1 MKNILY
7 QESIVEIKHLF
18 RMMRNTLLALFVFAG
33 TAFATESYSQTMKVT
48 VVADNVSTGKVISEI
63 EKQTDYL
70 FVYNVNEVN
79 LKRNVKVNAQNKSVA
94 EVLNKVFEGTDI
106 YYAMEGKNIM
116 LMSKAKDGEAV
127 QQANK
132 VTGIVKDANG
142 EPVIGANVTVKG
154 QSIGTITDID
164 GRFVLDAPKDAVL
177 QITYIG
183 YVSQEV
189 KVSGKRE
196 INVVLK
202 EDTETLD
209 EVVVVGFGTQ
219 KKVNLTGAVGLA
231 TAKELESRPV
241 TSATQALQGLVP
253 GLQISTST
261 GELDKTADISIRGTG
276 TIGEGSSGAPLI
288 LIDGMEGDLNT
299 VNPQDIENISVLK
312 DAAASSLYGSRAANG
327 VILITTKKGQIGKPV
342 VTLKAEVGFTPCWAT
357 DNYETASVQENVN
370 MLYTVFHDARTS
382 GKGETDEKAAA
393 YAIGQLNSRFNKHG
407 YQFTTNGTGAYENVN
422 ILEYDNSG
430 RGGKYYDWDK
440 AYFRTAIYQ
449 TYDMSVSGAT
459 QNTNYYTSLSYTQDE
474 GRLKMNSF
482 DRVSG
487 RLNLTQKVGKF
498 LELTTNASLA
508 RTKKSGY
515 NDTRNTGSNYFMQ
528 TRNLL
533 WGLYWPTDYKTGEL
547 WTERYGSYAYNGLYY
562 DKEWENG
569 STSTKIMAAETLTL
583 HLMPGLD
590 LRSIYSYDN
599 TTVKDYIY
607 YSANHYKGSADNG
620 NVNEYR
626 TTYEKMVTSTTANYT
641 GTFDKHTVGTMVG
654 FEAEKN
660 KTDYVRATGSNL
672 AVSTIHTV
680 STAGTQTSAGY
691 SWGNSM
697 VSVLSKLD
705 YNYDE
710 RYFISGSYRRDGS
723 SRLSKQE
730 RWGNFWSVAGAW
742 NIMREGFMSK
752 YSFLS
757 NLRIRASYGING
769 TLPSDNY
776 GYMSLMSYTSKYMGN
791 PGGTITT
798 VTNDKLSWE
807 TSYNTN
813 VGIDFGFFGQRLRGT
828 VEYFN
833 RDSKNLLQDV
843 PISMVTGF
851 SSTLR
856 NVGCINN
863 HGVEVELSG
872 DIIDSKGWLWS
883 AGVNATFLRSEVKEL
898 YGGADIIWYDPT
910 SSDSRAQYVYREG
923 QSTLAF
929 YGYEWA
935 GVDKTNGKN
944 VYYVNDPKNG
954 KAGDFEYNGRGA
966 TYDYNNANYTIIG
979 NAVPKVYG
987 GINTSV
993 SYKGIAL
1000 SLGFTY
1006 KIGGDLYDG
1015 AYMDVA
1021 DDGYY
1026 WERIRAKS
1034 YYNNLWTPD
1043 HTNGTEPRIEGV
1055 DLDDPQQYSSRHLF
1069 NASYLRLKNLSLA
1082 YTLPKAMTR
1091 KAFIENARLF
1101 FTASNLWTIA
1111 KYKEADPEVSEYG
1124 TRGWETPIGKTFV
1137 VGVELKF

>member
-1 MKNILY
+1 MRKKFFLLI
-7 QESIVEIKHLF
+7 IVCLV
-18 RMMRNTLLALFVFAG
+18 MGAGVMAQTSTVSGTVFAEDNNEPIIGASVLVKGTTLGAVTDIEGKFTILNVPG
-33 TAFATESYSQTMKVT
+33 TAKTVIVSFVGMQKVEAAIKPAMK
-48 VVADNVSTGKVISEI
+48 
-63 EKQTDYL
+63 
-70 FVYNVNEVN
+70 
-79 LKRNVKVNAQNKSVA
+79 
-94 EVLNKVFEGTDI
+94 
-106 YYAMEGKNIM
+106 
-116 LMSKAKDGEAV
+116 
-127 QQANK
+127 
-132 VTGIVKDANG
+132 
-142 EPVIGANVTVKG
+142 
-154 QSIGTITDID
+154 
-164 GRFVLDAPKDAVL
+164 
-177 QITYIG
+177 
-183 YVSQEV
+183 
-189 KVSGKRE
+189 
-196 INVVLK
+196 VVLK
-202 EDTETLD
+202 SDSELLD
-209 EVVVVGFGTQ
+209 EVMVVAYG
-219 KKVNLTGAVGLA
+219 
-231 TAKELESRPV
+231 TAKKSSYAGSASLVKADALKDIPT
-241 TSATQALQGLVP
+241 TSFENALNGKVA
-253 GLQISTST
+253 GLQLTNNSGQAGSAPAIRIRGIGSMNAGNEPLYVVDGVPVSSGNTGQMS
-261 GELDKTADISIRGTG
+261 GELYSTNNIMNT
-276 TIGEGSSGAPLI
+276 
-288 LIDGMEGDLNT
+288 LN
-299 VNPQDIENISVLK
+299 PEDIESISVLK

-569 STSTKIMAAETLTL
+569 STSTKIIAAETLTL

-599 TTVKDYIY
+599 TTVKDHIY

-883 AGVNATFLRSEVKEL
+883 AGANATFLRSEVKEL

-1111 KYKEADPEVSEYG
+1111 KYKEQ
-1124 TRGWETPIGKTFV
+1124 TPK
-1137 VGVELKF
+1137 

>member
-1 MKNILY
+1 MRKKFFLLI
-7 QESIVEIKHLF
+7 IVCLV
-18 RMMRNTLLALFVFAG
+18 MGAGVMAQTSTVSGTVFAEDNNEPIIGASVLVKGTTLGAVTDIEGKFTILNVPG
-33 TAFATESYSQTMKVT
+33 TAKTVIVSFVGMQKVEAAIKPAMK
-48 VVADNVSTGKVISEI
+48 
-63 EKQTDYL
+63 
-70 FVYNVNEVN
+70 
-79 LKRNVKVNAQNKSVA
+79 
-94 EVLNKVFEGTDI
+94 
-106 YYAMEGKNIM
+106 
-116 LMSKAKDGEAV
+116 
-127 QQANK
+127 
-132 VTGIVKDANG
+132 
-142 EPVIGANVTVKG
+142 
-154 QSIGTITDID
+154 
-164 GRFVLDAPKDAVL
+164 
-177 QITYIG
+177 
-183 YVSQEV
+183 
-189 KVSGKRE
+189 
-196 INVVLK
+196 VVLK
-202 EDTETLD
+202 SDSELLD
-209 EVVVVGFGTQ
+209 EVMVVAYG
-219 KKVNLTGAVGLA
+219 
-231 TAKELESRPV
+231 TAKKSSYAGSASLVKADALKDIPT
-241 TSATQALQGLVP
+241 TSFENALNGKVA
-253 GLQISTST
+253 GLQLTNNSGQAGSAPAIRIRGIGSMNAGNEPLYVVDGVPVSSGNTGQMS
-261 GELDKTADISIRGTG
+261 GELYSTNNIMNT
-276 TIGEGSSGAPLI
+276 
-288 LIDGMEGDLNT
+288 LN
-299 VNPQDIENISVLK
+299 PEDIESISVLK

-569 STSTKIMAAETLTL
+569 STSTKIIAAETLTL

-599 TTVKDYIY
+599 TTVKDHIY

-705 YNYDE
+705 YNAS
-710 RYFISGSYRRDGS
+710 SG
-723 SRLSKQE
+723 
-730 RWGNFWSVAGAW
+730 
-742 NIMREGFMSK
+742 
-752 YSFLS
+752 
-757 NLRIRASYGING
+757 
-769 TLPSDNY
+769 
-776 GYMSLMSYTSKYMGN
+776 
-791 PGGTITT
+791 
-798 VTNDKLSWE
+798 
-807 TSYNTN
+807 
-813 VGIDFGFFGQRLRGT
+813 
-828 VEYFN
+828 
-833 RDSKNLLQDV
+833 
-843 PISMVTGF
+843 
-851 SSTLR
+851 
-856 NVGCINN
+856 
-863 HGVEVELSG
+863 
-872 DIIDSKGWLWS
+872 
-883 AGVNATFLRSEVKEL
+883 
-898 YGGADIIWYDPT
+898 
-910 SSDSRAQYVYREG
+910 
-923 QSTLAF
+923 
-929 YGYEWA
+929 
-935 GVDKTNGKN
+935 
-944 VYYVNDPKNG
+944 
-954 KAGDFEYNGRGA
+954 
-966 TYDYNNANYTIIG
+966 
-979 NAVPKVYG
+979 
-987 GINTSV
+987 
-993 SYKGIAL
+993 
-1000 SLGFTY
+1000 
-1006 KIGGDLYDG
+1006 
-1015 AYMDVA
+1015 
-1021 DDGYY
+1021 
-1026 WERIRAKS
+1026 
-1034 YYNNLWTPD
+1034 
-1043 HTNGTEPRIEGV
+1043 
-1055 DLDDPQQYSSRHLF
+1055 
-1069 NASYLRLKNLSLA
+1069 
-1082 YTLPKAMTR
+1082 
-1091 KAFIENARLF
+1091 
-1101 FTASNLWTIA
+1101 
-1111 KYKEADPEVSEYG
+1111 
-1124 TRGWETPIGKTFV
+1124 
-1137 VGVELKF
+1137 

>member
-1 MKNILY
+1 MRKKFFLLI
-7 QESIVEIKHLF
+7 IVCLV
-18 RMMRNTLLALFVFAG
+18 MGAGVMAQTSTVSGTVFAEDNNEPIIGASVLVKGTTLGAVTDIEGKFTILNVPG
-33 TAFATESYSQTMKVT
+33 TAKTVIVSFVGMQKVEAAIKPAMK
-48 VVADNVSTGKVISEI
+48 
-63 EKQTDYL
+63 
-70 FVYNVNEVN
+70 
-79 LKRNVKVNAQNKSVA
+79 
-94 EVLNKVFEGTDI
+94 
-106 YYAMEGKNIM
+106 
-116 LMSKAKDGEAV
+116 
-127 QQANK
+127 
-132 VTGIVKDANG
+132 
-142 EPVIGANVTVKG
+142 
-154 QSIGTITDID
+154 
-164 GRFVLDAPKDAVL
+164 
-177 QITYIG
+177 
-183 YVSQEV
+183 
-189 KVSGKRE
+189 
-196 INVVLK
+196 VVLK
-202 EDTETLD
+202 SDSELLD
-209 EVVVVGFGTQ
+209 EVMVVAYG
-219 KKVNLTGAVGLA
+219 
-231 TAKELESRPV
+231 TAKKSSYAGSASLVKADALKDIPT
-241 TSATQALQGLVP
+241 TSFENALNGKVA
-253 GLQISTST
+253 GLQLTNNSGQAGSAPAIRIRGIGSMNAGNEPLYVVDGVPVSSGNTGQMS
-261 GELDKTADISIRGTG
+261 GELYSTNNIMNT
-276 TIGEGSSGAPLI
+276 
-288 LIDGMEGDLNT
+288 LN
-299 VNPQDIENISVLK
+299 PEDIESISVLK

-599 TTVKDYIY
+599 TTVKDHIY

-620 NVNEYR
+620 NVNEY
-626 TTYEKMVTSTTANYT
+626 
-641 GTFDKHTVGTMVG
+641 
-654 FEAEKN
+654 
-660 KTDYVRATGSNL
+660 L
-672 AVSTIHTV
+672 
-680 STAGTQTSAGY
+680 
-691 SWGNSM
+691 
-697 VSVLSKLD
+697 
-705 YNYDE
+705 
-710 RYFISGSYRRDGS
+710 ISGSYRRDGS

>member
-1 MKNILY
+1 MRKKFFLLI
-7 QESIVEIKHLF
+7 IVCLV
-18 RMMRNTLLALFVFAG
+18 MGAGVMAQTSTVSGTVFAEDNNEPIIGASVLVKGTTLGAVTDIEGKFTILNVPG
-33 TAFATESYSQTMKVT
+33 TAKTVIVSFVGMQKVEAAIKPAMK
-48 VVADNVSTGKVISEI
+48 
-63 EKQTDYL
+63 
-70 FVYNVNEVN
+70 
-79 LKRNVKVNAQNKSVA
+79 
-94 EVLNKVFEGTDI
+94 
-106 YYAMEGKNIM
+106 
-116 LMSKAKDGEAV
+116 
-127 QQANK
+127 
-132 VTGIVKDANG
+132 
-142 EPVIGANVTVKG
+142 
-154 QSIGTITDID
+154 
-164 GRFVLDAPKDAVL
+164 
-177 QITYIG
+177 
-183 YVSQEV
+183 
-189 KVSGKRE
+189 
-196 INVVLK
+196 VVLK
-202 EDTETLD
+202 SDSELLD
-209 EVVVVGFGTQ
+209 EVMVVAYG
-219 KKVNLTGAVGLA
+219 
-231 TAKELESRPV
+231 TAK
-241 TSATQALQGLVP
+241 TSSYAGSASLVKADALKDIPTTSFENALNGKVA
-253 GLQISTST
+253 GLQLTNNSGQAGSAPAIRIRGIGSMNAGNEPLYVVDGVPVSSGNTGQMS
-261 GELDKTADISIRGTG
+261 GELYSTNNIMNT
-276 TIGEGSSGAPLI
+276 
-288 LIDGMEGDLNT
+288 LN
-299 VNPQDIENISVLK
+299 PEDIESISVLK

-599 TTVKDYIY
+599 TTVKDHIY

-641 GTFDKHTVGTMVG
+641 GTFDKHTVGAMVG

>member
-1 MKNILY
+1 MRKKFFLLI
-7 QESIVEIKHLF
+7 IVCLV
-18 RMMRNTLLALFVFAG
+18 MGAGVMAQTSTVSGTVFAEDNNEPIIGASVLVKG
-33 TAFATESYSQTMKVT
+33 TTLGAV
-48 VVADNVSTGKVISEI
+48 
-63 EKQTDYL
+63 
-70 FVYNVNEVN
+70 
-79 LKRNVKVNAQNKSVA
+79 
-94 EVLNKVFEGTDI
+94 TDI
-106 YYAMEGKNIM
+106 EGNFTILNVPSTAKTVIVSFVGMQKVEATIKPAMK
-116 LMSKAKDGEAV
+116 
-127 QQANK
+127 
-132 VTGIVKDANG
+132 
-142 EPVIGANVTVKG
+142 
-154 QSIGTITDID
+154 
-164 GRFVLDAPKDAVL
+164 
-177 QITYIG
+177 
-183 YVSQEV
+183 
-189 KVSGKRE
+189 
-196 INVVLK
+196 VVLK
-202 EDTETLD
+202 SDSELLD
-209 EVVVVGFGTQ
+209 EVMVVAYG
-219 KKVNLTGAVGLA
+219 
-231 TAKELESRPV
+231 TAKKSSYAGSASLVKADALKDIPT
-241 TSATQALQGLVP
+241 TSFENALNGKVA
-253 GLQISTST
+253 GLQLTNNSGQAGSAPAIRIRGIGSMNAGNEPLYVVDGVPVSSGNTGQMS
-261 GELDKTADISIRGTG
+261 GELYSTNNIMNT
-276 TIGEGSSGAPLI
+276 
-288 LIDGMEGDLNT
+288 LN
-299 VNPQDIENISVLK
+299 PEDIESISVLK

-487 RLNLTQKVGKF
+487 RLNLTQKVRKF

-599 TTVKDYIY
+599 TTVKDHIY

-1091 KAFIENARLF
+1091 KAF

>member
-1 MKNILY
+1 MRKKFFLLI
-7 QESIVEIKHLF
+7 IVCLV
-18 RMMRNTLLALFVFAG
+18 MGAGVMAQTSTVSGTVFAEDNNEPIIGASVLVKGTTLGAVTDIEGKFTILNVPG
-33 TAFATESYSQTMKVT
+33 TAKTVIVSFVGMQKVEAAIKPAMK
-48 VVADNVSTGKVISEI
+48 
-63 EKQTDYL
+63 
-70 FVYNVNEVN
+70 
-79 LKRNVKVNAQNKSVA
+79 
-94 EVLNKVFEGTDI
+94 
-106 YYAMEGKNIM
+106 
-116 LMSKAKDGEAV
+116 
-127 QQANK
+127 
-132 VTGIVKDANG
+132 
-142 EPVIGANVTVKG
+142 
-154 QSIGTITDID
+154 
-164 GRFVLDAPKDAVL
+164 
-177 QITYIG
+177 
-183 YVSQEV
+183 
-189 KVSGKRE
+189 
-196 INVVLK
+196 VVLK
-202 EDTETLD
+202 SDSELLD
-209 EVVVVGFGTQ
+209 EVMVVAYG
-219 KKVNLTGAVGLA
+219 
-231 TAKELESRPV
+231 TAKKSSYAGSASLVKADALKDIPT
-241 TSATQALQGLVP
+241 TSFENALNGKVA
-253 GLQISTST
+253 GLQLTNNSGQAGSAPAIRIRGIGSMNAGNEPLYVVDGVPVSSGNTGQMS
-261 GELDKTADISIRGTG
+261 GELYSTNNIMNT
-276 TIGEGSSGAPLI
+276 
-288 LIDGMEGDLNT
+288 LN
-299 VNPQDIENISVLK
+299 PEDIESISVLK

-515 NDTRNTGSNYFMQ
+515 DTRNTGSNYFMQ

-569 STSTKIMAAETLTL
+569 STSTKIIAAETLTL

-599 TTVKDYIY
+599 TTVKDHIY

-883 AGVNATFLRSEVKEL
+883 ADVNATFLRSEVKEL

>member
-1 MKNILY
+1 MRKKFFLLI
-7 QESIVEIKHLF
+7 IVCLV
-18 RMMRNTLLALFVFAG
+18 MGAGVMAQTSTVSGTVFAEDNNEPIIGASVLVKGTTLGAVTDIEGKFTILNVPG
-33 TAFATESYSQTMKVT
+33 TAKTVIVSFVGMQKVEAAIKPAMK
-48 VVADNVSTGKVISEI
+48 
-63 EKQTDYL
+63 
-70 FVYNVNEVN
+70 
-79 LKRNVKVNAQNKSVA
+79 
-94 EVLNKVFEGTDI
+94 
-106 YYAMEGKNIM
+106 
-116 LMSKAKDGEAV
+116 
-127 QQANK
+127 
-132 VTGIVKDANG
+132 
-142 EPVIGANVTVKG
+142 
-154 QSIGTITDID
+154 
-164 GRFVLDAPKDAVL
+164 
-177 QITYIG
+177 
-183 YVSQEV
+183 
-189 KVSGKRE
+189 
-196 INVVLK
+196 VVLK
-202 EDTETLD
+202 SDSELLD
-209 EVVVVGFGTQ
+209 EVMVVAYG
-219 KKVNLTGAVGLA
+219 
-231 TAKELESRPV
+231 TAKKSSYAGSASLVKADALKDIPT
-241 TSATQALQGLVP
+241 TSFENALNGKVA
-253 GLQISTST
+253 GLQLTNNSGQAGSAPAIRIRGIGSMNAGNEPLYVVDGVPVSSGNTGQMS
-261 GELDKTADISIRGTG
+261 GELYSTNNIMNT
-276 TIGEGSSGAPLI
+276 
-288 LIDGMEGDLNT
+288 LN
-299 VNPQDIENISVLK
+299 PEDIESISVLK

-599 TTVKDYIY
+599 TTVKDHIY

-654 FEAEKN
+654 FEAVKN

-705 YNYDE
+705 YNW
-710 RYFISGSYRRDGS
+710 R
-723 SRLSKQE
+723 
-730 RWGNFWSVAGAW
+730 
-742 NIMREGFMSK
+742 
-752 YSFLS
+752 
-757 NLRIRASYGING
+757 
-769 TLPSDNY
+769 
-776 GYMSLMSYTSKYMGN
+776 
-791 PGGTITT
+791 
-798 VTNDKLSWE
+798 
-807 TSYNTN
+807 
-813 VGIDFGFFGQRLRGT
+813 
-828 VEYFN
+828 
-833 RDSKNLLQDV
+833 
-843 PISMVTGF
+843 
-851 SSTLR
+851 
-856 NVGCINN
+856 
-863 HGVEVELSG
+863 
-872 DIIDSKGWLWS
+872 
-883 AGVNATFLRSEVKEL
+883 
-898 YGGADIIWYDPT
+898 
-910 SSDSRAQYVYREG
+910 
-923 QSTLAF
+923 
-929 YGYEWA
+929 
-935 GVDKTNGKN
+935 
-944 VYYVNDPKNG
+944 
-954 KAGDFEYNGRGA
+954 
-966 TYDYNNANYTIIG
+966 
-979 NAVPKVYG
+979 
-987 GINTSV
+987 
-993 SYKGIAL
+993 
-1000 SLGFTY
+1000 
-1006 KIGGDLYDG
+1006 
-1015 AYMDVA
+1015 
-1021 DDGYY
+1021 
-1026 WERIRAKS
+1026 
-1034 YYNNLWTPD
+1034 
-1043 HTNGTEPRIEGV
+1043 
-1055 DLDDPQQYSSRHLF
+1055 
-1069 NASYLRLKNLSLA
+1069 
-1082 YTLPKAMTR
+1082 
-1091 KAFIENARLF
+1091 
-1101 FTASNLWTIA
+1101 
-1111 KYKEADPEVSEYG
+1111 
-1124 TRGWETPIGKTFV
+1124 
-1137 VGVELKF
+1137 